1 VQVENYH
8 HSDRIGTYPIFILMD
23 ILQIIAHP
31 AVESKSFTSQLAEAF
46 RDGAEKAGHQVRWY
60 NLFHPDASEVRH
72 REIIAEVDHL
82 CFAWPC
88 MWEMPPA
95 KLVDFFQTTFVKD
108 FAFHQ
113 VGDRM
118 VPLLNIPV
126 TCLISMGQQ
135 KPHNTVNLH
144 EAMIYCGLHPTF
156 CIFNNVGPRMSPE
169 LAASYLDLAY
179 RQGLHV

>member
-1 VQVENYH
+1 MNV
-8 HSDRIGTYPIFILMD
+8 
-23 ILQIIAHP
+23 LQIIAHP
-31 AVESKSFTSQLAEAF
+31 DTTGKSFTGQLAKRF
-46 RDGAEKAGHQVRWY
+46 RNGAEEAGNTVDSY
-60 NLFHPDASEVRH
+60 NIFSHTFSPSSIEKKIREARH
-72 REIIAEVDHL
+72 I

-95 KLVDFFQTTFVKD
+95 KLVGFLQGVFVKD

-113 VGDRM
+113 VCDRM

-144 EAMIYCGLHPTF
+144 EAMTYCGLHPTF
-156 CIFNNVGPRMSPE
+156 CIFNNVGPRMSAE
-169 LAASYLDLAY
+169 LATSYLDLAY